1 MSVKTQEIVVCS
13 DELSTIEL
21 KVLQNWAIA
30 NAEGDDMTLEEI
42 ATFNA
47 YRESA
52 QGQADYNSILAN
64 APDIDNVA

>member
-30 NAEGDDMTLEEI
+30 NAEGDDMTLEEV

>member
-1 MSVKTQEIVVCS
+1 MSIKTQEIVVCS

>member
-1 MSVKTQEIVVCS
+1 MSIKTQEIVVCS

-30 NAEGDDMTLEEI
+30 NAEGDDMTLEEV

>member
-1 MSVKTQEIVVCS
+1 MSIKTQEIVVCS

-30 NAEGDDMTLEEI
+30 NAVGDDMTSEEI
-42 ATFNA
+42 ATFDT
-47 YRESA
+47 YRASA

-64 APDIDNVA
+64 APDINNVA

>member
-30 NAEGDDMTLEEI
+30 NAEGDDMTLEEV

-52 QGQADYNSILAN
+52 QGEADYNSILAN